1 MQDQRVCVKRQSGR
15 KVAWSP
21 LVMMTSGLHGRSV
34 RASQHGVK
42 EVHVC
47 DVSLAGWSRLVC
59 VCLLCEHITGCRA
72 VTDRSSV
79 AAPLKGDTRVASLT
93 TGCPVH

>member
-1 MQDQRVCVKRQSGR
+1 MCKETELEEGGMVTTGDDD
-15 KVAWSP
+15 
-21 LVMMTSGLHGRSV
+21 SGLHGRSV

-42 EVHVC
+42 EAHVC